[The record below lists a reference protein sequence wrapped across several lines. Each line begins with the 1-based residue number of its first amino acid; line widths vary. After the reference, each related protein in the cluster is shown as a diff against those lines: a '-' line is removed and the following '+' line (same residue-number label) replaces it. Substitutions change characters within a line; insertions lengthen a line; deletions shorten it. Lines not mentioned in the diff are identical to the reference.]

1 MSARTILKHVYN
13 NGGMTYE
20 QYQKI
25 DRNLKERTHGTWVDV
40 PKYPGFYV
48 CSNCLKKLD
57 GDFERFDHWEM
68 KKENFCSVCGSDNR
82 KMGDKE

>member
-25 DRNLKERTHGTWVDV
+25 DRNLKERPHGTWEGE
-40 PKYPGFYV
+40 PTRKNMIIRV
-48 CSNCLKKLD
+48 CTSC
-57 GDFERFDHWEM
+57 GEPSAVG
-68 KKENFCSVCGSDNR
+68 NFCMWCSSDNR
-82 KMGDKE
+82 KMGENK